1 MSLWSFHNWPTKLVP
16 LLRVYS
22 LFSAGLYR
30 SQTLGQV
37 FTASAVERAASSQ
50 YNPETGEVETEEDQL
65 LDSIDDSPD
74 DMMFD
79 LSEFLSAHNS
89 TATLIGSTEPT
100 KPPPSSTAQTSERP
114 SVVNIGVGDL
124 LGSSDSVSTFQ
135 TNAKQSAPNSTINS
149 SRPTTSSAPPAPVSV
164 AASQSSLT
172 TITRSEFYSQQSQ
185 LEDLGN
191 CCQS

>member
-1 MSLWSFHNWPTKLVP
+1 M
-16 LLRVYS
+16 
-22 LFSAGLYR
+22 
-30 SQTLGQV
+30 
-37 FTASAVERAASSQ
+37 
-50 YNPETGEVETEEDQL
+50 

-89 TATLIGSTEPT
+89 TATIIGSTEPS
-100 KPPPSSTAQTSERP
+100 KPPPSSTVQTSDRP
-114 SVVNIGVGDL
+114 SVDNIGVGDL

-135 TNAKQSAPNSTINS
+135 TNAKQSAPNFTINS

-172 TITRSEFYSQQSQ
+172 TITWSEFYSQKSQ
-185 LEDLGN
+185 LEDLGKTVADLKSH
-191 CCQS
+191 QDEATLFFKQIREHFGLVHSAPSGSSAAGGPP